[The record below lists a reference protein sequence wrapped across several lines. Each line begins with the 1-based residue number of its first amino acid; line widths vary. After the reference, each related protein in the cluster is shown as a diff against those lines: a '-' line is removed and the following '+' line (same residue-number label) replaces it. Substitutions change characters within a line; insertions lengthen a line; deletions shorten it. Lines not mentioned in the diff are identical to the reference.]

1 MQTDDRKVLPDIS
14 PEDLSMLQ
22 RVFNDICARKGWTI
36 DSPAAAEDAARVIH
50 LFQHGIRTEIKL
62 THMLMSD
69 TDAIA
74 S

>member
-1 MQTDDRKVLPDIS
+1 MHTDNRKVLPDIS
-14 PEDLSMLQ
+14 PEELSMLQ
-22 RVFNDICARKGWTI
+22 RVFNDVCGRKGWAI

-50 LFQHGIRTEIKL
+50 LFQHGVRSEIKL
-62 THMLMSD
+62 TRMLMSD